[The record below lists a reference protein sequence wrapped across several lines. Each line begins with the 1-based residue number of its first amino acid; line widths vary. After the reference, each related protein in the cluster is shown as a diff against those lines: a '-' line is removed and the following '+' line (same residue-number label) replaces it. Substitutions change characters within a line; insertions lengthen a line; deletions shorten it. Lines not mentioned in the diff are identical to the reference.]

1 MRWGCLGGCALILL
15 TGCGQ
20 AYEGARSSADF
31 KTAAPAAGESEPGY
45 VEMVDGTAS
54 SPAIVERKVIYN
66 ASLDLVVKDFAPLE
80 TEIPK
85 LVKQAGGFLA
95 DVSVNRTQGLQRS
108 GTWQARIPVD
118 KFEQFLDDVSEL
130 GIPENRRQTAQDV
143 TEEFVDLEARIANQK
158 RLEERIVE
166 LLDSSSD
173 EIKDVIEVERELG
186 RVRGEIEQ
194 MEGRLRYLT
203 NRTDLTTIT
212 ITAREERDYVP
223 PAAPSF
229 TGRIREAWAN
239 SLLELKNFG
248 ADLAVAVVY
257 LTPWLV
263 ILAVLVATFVLG
275 LKWLI
280 GKSKRKAAS

>member
-1 MRWGCLGGCALILL
+1 MRWGLFCTLL
-15 TGCGQ
+15 LLCGCGQ
-20 AYEGARSSADF
+20 AYESARSSAQF
-31 KTAAPAAGESEPGY
+31 TAADEAGSDTAET
-45 VEMVDGTAS
+45 VDGTS
-54 SPAIVERKVIYN
+54 STRAAAERKVIYN
-66 ASLDLVVKDFAPLE
+66 ASIDLVVKDFAPLE
-80 TEIPK
+80 SEIPK

-95 DVSVNRTQGLQRS
+95 DVSINRTQGRQRS

-118 KFEQFLDDVSEL
+118 EFEQFLDDVSGL
-130 GIPENRRQTAQDV
+130 GVPENRRQTAQDV

-194 MEGRLRYLT
+194 MQGRLRYLT

-229 TGRIREAWAN
+229 TGRVGDAWAN
-239 SLLELKNFG
+239 SLLELKHFG
-248 ADLAVAVVY
+248 ENLAVAVVY
-257 LTPWLV
+257 LAPWLV
-263 ILAVLVATFVLG
+263 ILAVLLAVFVLL
-275 LKWLI
+275 LKWLFFR
-280 GKSKRKAAS
+280 SRRKA